1 MNDIFIVDLYVVK
14 LIFFLLVYYCV
25 IIFMYRLK
33 RYYVQYELIL
43 QQLKK
48 KYEVVMKEKMLFKL
62 EKDRAVGQVVGF

>member
-14 LIFFLLVYYCV
+14 LIIFLLVYYCV

-62 EKDRAVGQVVGF
+62 EKDRAVGQVAGF

>member
-14 LIFFLLVYYCV
+14 LIIFLLVYYCV

-62 EKDRAVGQVVGF
+62 EKDCVVGQVVGF